1 MTPPEQRTRQDTGD
15 KRHRRSPVG
24 SGHVENRAGRSFKD
38 PLWGVGV
45 GPDRPDRRRQ
55 QAMETRW
62 GEEQVNAKENKND
75 TGRKR
80 NVLSIYYYSAQ
91 Q

>member
-1 MTPPEQRTRQDTGD
+1 MWRTAL
-15 KRHRRSPVG
+15 
-24 SGHVENRAGRSFKD
+24 AGALKTRC
-38 PLWGVGV
+38 GGAGV